1 MTAEQRCAGIVVAS
15 TRAASGE
22 RADASAPLLRN
33 WLAEH
38 GFTVLEPIIAAD
50 GEPTRVAML
59 HLLERGVDVLL
70 TTGGTGLTPDDRT
83 PEMTKPLLQLEIPGL
98 MEAIRAAGLRNTP
111 MAALSR
117 GYAGIAQGALL
128 LNLPGSAGGIKDGLA
143 VLGPILDHLLDQLGG
158 NHEH

>member
-1 MTAEQRCAGIVVAS
+1 MTAESRRAGIVVAS
-15 TRAASGE
+15 TRAARGE
-22 RADASAPLLRN
+22 RADASAPLLQN
-33 WLAEH
+33 WLADR
-38 GFTVLEPIIAAD
+38 GFTVLPPAIAAD
-50 GEPTRVAML
+50 GEPTRAAML
-59 HLLERGVDVLL
+59 QLLGQVVDLLL

-128 LNLPGSAGGIKDGLA
+128 LNLPGSAGGIQDGLA
-143 VLGPILDHLLDQLGG
+143 ILDPILDHLLAQLGG
-158 NHEH
+158 SHEH